1 MSAVATAR
9 PASPIDVVA
18 LQYSN
23 PRRMVGVPLTI
34 ITAVV
39 LTTVAISV
47 VILRAGGNLHG
58 EGFNAGVVWGVLG
71 YSVAIGVQ
79 NVSAG
84 FPFAL
89 ALGSTRRTFVLGDL
103 LTSVV
108 QALIVAAAAL
118 VLLVLELVTGGWF
131 IGARVLS
138 TTVLGSGDPLPLGGA
153 MFLAVLTSLSVG
165 GAFGA
170 AWTRFGPRGPAVIT
184 LTIVV
189 VVVLLLLL
197 LAPEEGAIVTAA
209 QPWWLAV
216 GGAVVIGL
224 SVIGQYLFLRR
235 ASVR

>member
-1 MSAVATAR
+1 MSTAMTAH
-9 PASPIDVVA
+9 PASPADVVA

-23 PRRMVGVPLTI
+23 PRRMIGVPLSI

-39 LTTVAISV
+39 LITVAISV
-47 VILRAGGNLHG
+47 AILRAGGNLHG
-58 EGFNAGVVWGVLG
+58 QNFNAGVVWGVLG

-79 NVSAG
+79 NVSAS

-108 QALIVAAAAL
+108 QALIVALAAV
-118 VLLVLELVTGGWF
+118 VLLVLELVTDGWF
-131 IGARVLS
+131 IGAKVLS
-138 TTVLGSGDPLPLGGA
+138 TTILGDGNPALLGGA

-165 GAFGA
+165 SAFGA
-170 AWTRFGPRGPAVIT
+170 AWTRFGPRGPALIS
-184 LTIVV
+184 LSLAVV
-189 VVVLLLLL
+189 GVLVLLLLL
-197 LAPEEGAIVTAA
+197 PQADAIGAAA
-209 QPWWLAV
+209 RPWWLAI

-224 SVIGQYLFLRR
+224 SIVGQYVLLRR